1 MTQYDAIVVGLGA
14 FGSAALYH
22 LANAG
27 HRVLGIDRDHPPH
40 KLGSSHGETRITR
53 AAIGEGVE
61 YSQLAIRS
69 NVLWRALEAKSGETL
84 LRQCGCFLISGPG
97 APQTH
102 GVDGFFDNVRAA
114 ARQHGIA
121 LTEFASGSAIRARYP
136 QFAAAEKEQGLLDP
150 AGGFLFPERCI
161 AAQLELA
168 RGCGAT
174 LALNRV
180 VVGYRE
186 GPDGVSVSTDDG
198 EVHSAAKLLI
208 TAGAWASRLA
218 GEALSVHAKV
228 TRQVLHWF
236 EITGRAERFDPAA
249 CPTYIWQVDRP
260 SVLYGFPLVGEAST
274 GVKIA
279 HEEDHGAVDPD
290 TVSRTATAA
299 ESAYMYETYV
309 RPFFPD
315 LGPRCLR
322 TEVCLYTRI
331 ERARFVI
338 DWRPGSKRVLFAS
351 PCSGHGFK
359 HSAAVGEALAEM
371 LVSGAPS
378 QVDLSPFS
386 LESLR
391 RIIDASRAV

>member
-1 MTQYDAIVVGLGA
+1 MSRYDAIVVGLGA
-14 FGSAALYH
+14 FGSAAIWH
-22 LANAG
+22 LAKAG

-40 KLGSSHGETRITR
+40 KRGSSHGETRITR

-61 YSQLAIRS
+61 YSQLALRS
-69 NVLWRALEAKSGETL
+69 NTLWRELEAKTGARL
-84 LRQCGCFLISGPG
+84 FVQCGCILISGPD

-114 ARQHGIA
+114 ARAHDIA
-121 LTEFASGSAIRARYP
+121 LTEFANGAAIRARYP
-136 QFAAAEKEQGLLDP
+136 QFAAAQQEKGLFDP

-161 AAQLELA
+161 ESELELA
-168 RGCGAT
+168 QASGAT
-174 LALNRV
+174 LALGRMV
-180 VVGYRE
+180 AGYHE

-208 TAGAWASRLA
+208 TAGAWTPRLVGSALGSR
-218 GEALSVHAKV
+218 AKV

-260 SVLYGFPLVGEAST
+260 SVLYGFPLAGDPSG

-299 ESAYMYETYV
+299 ESDYMYQTYV
-309 RPFFPD
+309 KPFFPD

-322 TEVCLYTRI
+322 TEVCLYTRV
-331 ERARFVI
+331 EKARFII
-338 DWRPGSKRVLFAS
+338 DWLPGSARVLFAS

-359 HSAAVGEALAEM
+359 HSAAVGEGLAEM
-371 LVSGAPS
+371 LVSGGSA

-386 LESLR
+386 LDSLR
-391 RIIDASRAV
+391 RIVG

>member
-1 MTQYDAIVVGLGA
+1 MTQFDAIVVGLGA

-40 KLGSSHGETRITR
+40 NLGSSHGETRITR

-61 YSQLAIRS
+61 YSQLALRS
-69 NVLWRALEAKSGETL
+69 NALWRALEAKSGEQL
-84 LRQCGCFLISGPG
+84 FVQCGCILISGPN

-114 ARQHGIA
+114 ARAHDIT
-121 LTEFASGSAIRARYP
+121 LTEFANGAAIRARYP
-136 QFAAAEKEQGLLDP
+136 QFAAADAERGLFDP
-150 AGGFLFPERCI
+150 LGGYLFPERCI
-161 AAQLELA
+161 SKQLELA
-168 RGCGAT
+168 EASGAT
-174 LALNRV
+174 LALGRV
-180 VVGYRE
+180 VVGYHE
-186 GPDGVSVSTDDG
+186 GSDGVSVSTDDG
-198 EVHSAAKLLI
+198 QVHTAAKLLI
-208 TAGAWASRLA
+208 TAGAWVPRLTGGALA
-218 GEALSVHAKV
+218 GRAKV

-236 EITGRAERFDPAA
+236 EITGRAERFAPAA

-260 SVLYGFPLVGEAST
+260 SVIYGFPLVGAASA

-290 TVSRTATAA
+290 TVLRTTTAD

-322 TEVCLYTRI
+322 TEVCLYTRV
-331 ERARFVI
+331 EKARFVI
-338 DWRPGSKRVLFAS
+338 DWRPGSERVLFAS

-359 HSAAVGEALAEM
+359 HSAAVGEALAEV
-371 LVSGAPS
+371 LISGTAS

-386 LESLR
+386 LGALQRTLS
-391 RIIDASRAV
+391 